1 MALWGSGVRLPSA
14 PPNSSS
20 RTVAPVLNSQDIQI
34 IRDIWDHDL
43 SLVQVWSCYKLLHV
57 NDSCT
62 YEEALKAFL
71 EDLAHRNK
79 TKRYIDEMRYVLA
92 RLQHY
97 LPGHLK
103 LPEITT
109 KTMWSALESAGMGET
124 GRRKAAVFLNWAYH
138 QRMMPVPIKVHGKP
152 SYPRGEIQTLSNRD
166 VASLIRVCP
175 EDLLGHLWLCLCM
188 GLRVAEAV
196 RSEDLIM
203 RDGHLIVGAKAAK
216 TKTRRVIQWLPGH
229 DRFASQVTPQVNLRR
244 RMTALKS
251 QAAIKHWPRNAM
263 RHTAASHWLN
273 HYQDEA
279 KAALHLGHSPTMLH
293 RHYKALVTRKE
304 SEEFFKLWD

>member
-1 MALWGSGVRLPSA
+1 
-14 PPNSSS
+14 
-20 RTVAPVLNSQDIQI
+20 VAPELNSQDIQI

-43 SLVQVWSCYKLLHV
+43 SLVQVWLCYKQLHI

-62 YEEALKAFL
+62 YEQALKAFL

-175 EDLLGHLWLCLCM
+175 VIRFQRLGFTHWAVFLIPHPVEALLSSF
-188 GLRVAEAV
+188 V
-196 RSEDLIM
+196 
-203 RDGHLIVGAKAAK
+203 
-216 TKTRRVIQWLPGH
+216 
-229 DRFASQVTPQVNLRR
+229 
-244 RMTALKS
+244 
-251 QAAIKHWPRNAM
+251 
-263 RHTAASHWLN
+263 
-273 HYQDEA
+273 
-279 KAALHLGHSPTMLH
+279 
-293 RHYKALVTRKE
+293 
-304 SEEFFKLWD
+304 